1 MSIPIDGT
9 YSVPVSGPSPRLAML
24 RTLIMKTSGI
34 ARHAW
39 ASARTTV
46 HTAGQMPR
54 SVAATVSSVLSTQAG
69 YTALTGAARR
79 VTSTAW
85 TAVTTLARGI
95 GRAGRAAAGLL
106 TCTIGHLSA
115 DGADTLLRTT
125 DRVGTHIT
133 TAARH
138 VDDWVRGFGDLT
150 WTLLHTRLVRSTVT
164 TTASAASGVF
174 VIHTLTQG
182 LIAVKIVQA
191 APALMTA
198 VVWATD
204 PWRTLAL
211 VGIAA
216 GAAMLI
222 ALARLVHATRHD
234 HTPRPDGD
242 PQPPCPSAG
251 KPPVAVVAEPAA
263 APVPV
268 IDWDAVAAS
277 VRIEITNDGSVL
289 VHGIPNSIPTEYGE
303 VIAQIATGAA
313 LKHWRRTRTSR
324 PCPSRD
330 DRRLFTK
337 AAKEAVRNH
346 AQATRKQAA

>member
-9 YSVPVSGPSPRLAML
+9 YSVLVSGPSPRLAML
-24 RTLIMKTSGI
+24 RTLIMKTDGI

-54 SVAATVSSVLSTQAG
+54 SVAATVSSVLSTPAG
-69 YTALTGAARR
+69 NTALTGAARR
-79 VTSTAW
+79 ITSTTW
-85 TAVTTLARGI
+85 TAVTSVARGI
-95 GRAGRAAAGLL
+95 GRSGRAAAGLL
-106 TCTIGHLSA
+106 TCTVGHLSA

-125 DRVGTHIT
+125 DRVGAHIT
-133 TAARH
+133 TAARQ
-138 VDDWVRGFGDLT
+138 VDEWVCGLGDLT

-242 PQPPCPSAG
+242 PQPPCTAAAQ
-251 KPPVAVVAEPAA
+251 PPVAVVAEPAE
-263 APVPV
+263 APVPW

-289 VHGIPNSIPTEYGE
+289 VHGIPNSIPREHGE
-303 VIAQIATGAA
+303 LIARIATEAA